1 MAILTSLSSAAIFVA
16 AETAT
21 HGADAA
27 HGGEAAHKTGLP
39 QLAVET
45 FAGQLFWLAIAFVV
59 LYVLLATVAIPK
71 IRGVLEAR
79 QGKIAGDLAQA
90 SALKAQADAALKA
103 YEKDVA
109 DARARARA
117 LADETRSQM
126 KAESDAKRHDAEAKL
141 ATDIQAAEATIQGLK
156 TAALAN
162 VKTVAAESAA
172 DIVTRLSGETIT
184 AGEAEAAV
192 VAAMAR

>member
-1 MAILTSLSSAAIFVA
+1 MAILTLISSAAIFVA
-16 AETAT
+16 AET
-21 HGADAA
+21 AA

-59 LYVLLATVAIPK
+59 LYMLLATVAIPK

-90 SALKAQADAALKA
+90 GALKAQADAALKA

-117 LADETRSQM
+117 LADETRAQM

-141 ATDIQAAEATIQGLK
+141 ATDIQAAEAKITDLK

-192 VAAMAR
+192 VAAMGR